1 MSKGPDGGNGHRRR
15 RLVAR
20 VKAQG
25 LPCALCG
32 QPIDYSLDW
41 RDPMAF
47 VLDERL
53 PRALGGSGID
63 PANVQPAH
71 RCCNERKG
79 KMLAPVFAAPGVLVE
94 DVARG
99 ARETSAVRSRAE
111 CKPSR
116 DWGAG

>member
-1 MSKGPDGGNGHRRR
+1 MPKGPDGGNGHRRR
-15 RLVAR
+15 QLVAR

-32 QPIDYSLDW
+32 WAIDYSLDW

-71 RCCNERKG
+71 RCCNARKG
-79 KMLAPVFAAPGVLVE
+79 SMLAPVFVAPGVLAE

-99 ARETSAVRSRAE
+99 APRSASAARAN
-111 CKPSR
+111 CRPSR
-116 DWGAG
+116 DWSAG